1 MLLCSSTRN
10 GSSSSWVA
18 LASSWESRHPLFNKF
33 LFKVFTLCLLLRQ
46 SDGYVQARRDK
57 SPLNFGRYTKPVPIK
72 CGVGYAQKVI
82 IVERWAVS
90 DSLWLSRTKQKTYT
104 RMTLK
109 SVEHSSLFDMPT
121 LNLKMF
127 RRAWCLKRATRPRQK
142 RLFHKVLLHSQT

>member
-57 SPLNFGRYTKPVPIK
+57 SPLTFGRYTNQLAFSRDFSNFQVPGPQDHGTFKVSRSCPVPSLP
-72 CGVGYAQKVI
+72 GTS
-82 IVERWAVS
+82 RDR
-90 DSLWLSRTKQKTYT
+90 DSPVAIT
-104 RMTLK
+104 
-109 SVEHSSLFDMPT
+109 SVDQRFESSLIHVCSNFCLRPE
-121 LNLKMF
+121 LPVQF
-127 RRAWCLKRATRPRQK
+127 RLKRK
-142 RLFHKVLLHSQT
+142 KKS